1 MTVSGISSAALTAG
15 LEDLYTPSALSKI
28 GISVLKKIQEQEQ
41 MQAEALLKMMAQTSA
56 LDQTPKPQPAPGRVD
71 VYA

>member
-1 MTVSGISSAALTAG
+1 MTISGISSAALTAG

-41 MQAEALLKMMAQTSA
+41 MQAEALLKMIE
-56 LDQTPKPQPAPGRVD
+56 QTPKPQPAPGRVD
-71 VYA
+71 VYG